1 MNSSRSSS
9 NVNEPLYI
17 TSIKKTLSTIHSNES
32 TKEININPFRRK
44 RLASVSDVVQSL
56 NKQRKNDVIL
66 KEEYLNFLINEK
78 TNFADLDK
86 VESHYKSQIITQYS
100 TYNANKT
107 ILEEKAKEYNRIT
120 TQIETA
126 LVSRLDFSQ
135 NDFNLYY
142 KKLIKETNK
151 AIRLKEHELECYRN
165 TYKRLYKSNYLL
177 KKRYEEEMKIQNL
190 NDEQHEKYNII
201 KNHAILTIT
210 NQNSMLNNMKLFYE
224 LSTMTY

>member
-9 NVNEPLYI
+9 NVNDPLYI
-17 TSIKKTLSTIHSNES
+17 TSIKKTLSTIHSYES

-78 TNFADLDK
+78 TNFADLDE

-135 NDFNLYY
+135 
-142 KKLIKETNK
+142 
-151 AIRLKEHELECYRN
+151 
-165 TYKRLYKSNYLL
+165 
-177 KKRYEEEMKIQNL
+177 
-190 NDEQHEKYNII
+190 
-201 KNHAILTIT
+201 
-210 NQNSMLNNMKLFYE
+210 
-224 LSTMTY
+224 

>member
-1 MNSSRSSS
+1 MLFNLWIS
-9 NVNEPLYI
+9 
-17 TSIKKTLSTIHSNES
+17 
-32 TKEININPFRRK
+32 KE
-44 RLASVSDVVQSL
+44 
-56 NKQRKNDVIL
+56 KNDVIL

-107 ILEEKAKEYNRIT
+107 ILEEKEKEYNRIT

-165 TYKRLYKSNYLL
+165 TYKTIQKQLSIK
-177 KKRYEEEMKIQNL
+177 EEIWRRNE
-190 NDEQHEKYNII
+190 D
-201 KNHAILTIT
+201 T
-210 NQNSMLNNMKLFYE
+210 E
-224 LSTMTY
+224 LERWTAWEI

>member
-9 NVNEPLYI
+9 NVNDPLYI

-151 AIRLKEHELECYRN
+151 AIRLKELELECYRN

-224 LSTMTY
+224 LSTKTY

>member
-1 MNSSRSSS
+1 M
-9 NVNEPLYI
+9 
-17 TSIKKTLSTIHSNES
+17 
-32 TKEININPFRRK
+32 
-44 RLASVSDVVQSL
+44 SDVVQSL

-126 LVSRLDFSQ
+126 LA
-135 NDFNLYY
+135 
-142 KKLIKETNK
+142 T
-151 AIRLKEHELECYRN
+151 
-165 TYKRLYKSNYLL
+165 
-177 KKRYEEEMKIQNL
+177 
-190 NDEQHEKYNII
+190 
-201 KNHAILTIT
+201 
-210 NQNSMLNNMKLFYE
+210 
-224 LSTMTY
+224 

>member
-9 NVNEPLYI
+9 NVNDPLYI
-17 TSIKKTLSTIHSNES
+17 TSIKTT
-32 TKEININPFRRK
+32 NINPFRRK

-100 TYNANKT
+100 TYNANQT

-126 LVSRLDFSQ
+126 LVSRRDFSQ
-135 NDFNLYY
+135 
-142 KKLIKETNK
+142 
-151 AIRLKEHELECYRN
+151 
-165 TYKRLYKSNYLL
+165 
-177 KKRYEEEMKIQNL
+177 
-190 NDEQHEKYNII
+190 
-201 KNHAILTIT
+201 
-210 NQNSMLNNMKLFYE
+210 
-224 LSTMTY
+224 